1 METYD
6 QILCEHYGRMLGLT
20 DGWKV
25 EGVDLSL
32 QERELKLRLA
42 WGKEGAVCP
51 ECGKSLPRHDLS
63 PERKWR
69 HLDAM
74 GFETILT
81 ARIPRAKCL
90 EHGVVQMKVPWADK
104 HSRFTLAFEVFAIKV
119 LQASRS
125 TAAARGLLK
134 LGWES
139 LHAIMERAVQRGV
152 DRRSWE
158 GVELVGM
165 DEKSFLRG
173 QDYVSML
180 YDLTPGQSRVLEVID
195 GHDAGA
201 VEMLWEIIPDDVF
214 EKIKAVCLDMSGTF
228 ASVARRMAPHVKIVH
243 DRFHVSK
250 HLNEAVDKVRRNE
263 NKDLQAQ
270 GDERLKGMKHV
281 FLFNPENLP
290 ESRVAQFEELK
301 NADLKTSRAWAMKE
315 NFREFWKCATWR
327 QAKDYFKK
335 WKRWVMRSK
344 LPEMKK
350 VAKMLAKHLEGLL
363 NFTLYPITN
372 AVSEGFN
379 SKIQSLK
386 ADARGF
392 RNFLNYRTR
401 ILFFCGG
408 LDLFPSTHE
417 IP

>member
-134 LGWES
+134 LGWGS

-158 GVELVGM
+158 GVELGWN
-165 DEKSFLRG
+165 G
-173 QDYVSML
+173 
-180 YDLTPGQSRVLEVID
+180 
-195 GHDAGA
+195 
-201 VEMLWEIIPDDVF
+201 
-214 EKIKAVCLDMSGTF
+214 
-228 ASVARRMAPHVKIVH
+228 
-243 DRFHVSK
+243 
-250 HLNEAVDKVRRNE
+250 
-263 NKDLQAQ
+263 
-270 GDERLKGMKHV
+270 
-281 FLFNPENLP
+281 
-290 ESRVAQFEELK
+290 
-301 NADLKTSRAWAMKE
+301 
-315 NFREFWKCATWR
+315 
-327 QAKDYFKK
+327 
-335 WKRWVMRSK
+335 
-344 LPEMKK
+344 
-350 VAKMLAKHLEGLL
+350 
-363 NFTLYPITN
+363 
-372 AVSEGFN
+372 
-379 SKIQSLK
+379 
-386 ADARGF
+386 
-392 RNFLNYRTR
+392 
-401 ILFFCGG
+401 
-408 LDLFPSTHE
+408 
-417 IP
+417 